1 MSKTKNQIINEVID
15 ATIARLTP
23 ADTPETISEEVTQDI
38 EGLIVLENVARG
50 KGCGLRVPEVLPN
63 PVIAKLMA
71 AMFCI
76 RRVACAGLDADEE
89 FDLLC
94 LYQEDG
100 PDAGTYVENENA
112 LYRVAI
118 RYNVQLTKPG
128 FNEVCRRLRA
138 IVPRVARTM
147 DPDLI
152 AVNNGIFDFKKKE
165 LLPFSPDYV
174 FLAKSHVDYDPDA
187 VNVTIHN
194 PDDGTDWDVD
204 SWVESLS
211 DDPEIVDLI
220 WEILGAII
228 RPFVPWDK
236 SAWFYATEGNN
247 GKGTLCELMRNLC
260 GKSAVAAI
268 KISDF
273 SKDFHLEPLLRATA
287 IIADENDVG
296 TYIDQAAEL
305 KATITNDV
313 LSINRKHKVII
324 SFRFFGFMVQCLN
337 EFPRIRDKSD
347 SFYRR
352 QLFVPFGKCF
362 TGRER
367 RYIKADYLHRPEV
380 LEYVLYR
387 VLHMDYYSLSNP
399 DSCQEVLNRY
409 KLFNDPVR
417 QFFQEMERRFV
428 WKLLPF
434 TFLYALFKAWFSK
447 NCPTGKVQGR
457 NTFID
462 EVINV
467 TKDSQIWHCPSRNQ
481 TIRSAGRMNLPEP
494 LILEYDLKDWM
505 NPNYVGSD
513 ATRLA
518 TTAPNDE
525 YRGLTRRE
533 DSLDDFGFTENTD
546 S

>member
-1 MSKTKNQIINEVID
+1 
-15 ATIARLTP
+15 
-23 ADTPETISEEVTQDI
+23 
-38 EGLIVLENVARG
+38 
-50 KGCGLRVPEVLPN
+50 
-63 PVIAKLMA
+63 
-71 AMFCI
+71 
-76 RRVACAGLDADEE
+76 
-89 FDLLC
+89 
-94 LYQEDG
+94 
-100 PDAGTYVENENA
+100 
-112 LYRVAI
+112 
-118 RYNVQLTKPG
+118 
-128 FNEVCRRLRA
+128 
-138 IVPRVARTM
+138 
-147 DPDLI
+147 
-152 AVNNGIFDFKKKE
+152 
-165 LLPFSPDYV
+165 
-174 FLAKSHVDYDPDA
+174 
-187 VNVTIHN
+187 
-194 PDDGTDWDVD
+194 
-204 SWVESLS
+204 
-211 DDPEIVDLI
+211 
-220 WEILGAII
+220 
-228 RPFVPWDK
+228 
-236 SAWFYATEGNN
+236 
-247 GKGTLCELMRNLC
+247 
-260 GKSAVAAI
+260 
-268 KISDF
+268 
-273 SKDFHLEPLLRATA
+273 
-287 IIADENDVG
+287 
-296 TYIDQAAEL
+296 
-305 KATITNDV
+305 
-313 LSINRKHKVII
+313 
-324 SFRFFGFMVQCLN
+324 MVQCLN

-494 LILEYDLKDWM
+494 LILEYDLKEWM

-533 DSLDDFGFTENTD
+533 DSLDDVGFTENTD